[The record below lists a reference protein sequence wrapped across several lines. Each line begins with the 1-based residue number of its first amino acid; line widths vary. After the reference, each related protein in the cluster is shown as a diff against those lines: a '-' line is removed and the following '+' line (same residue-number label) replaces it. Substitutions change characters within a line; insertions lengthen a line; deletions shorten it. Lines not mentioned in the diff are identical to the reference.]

1 MAGALIDLAE
11 RTMILRIPLGTA
23 LRRAAGLPHSAWGTA
38 FAHFGI
44 GVTLLGIVV
53 VTAWGAERI
62 AALRPGDSVD
72 IAHYRLSFDGVFN
85 RSGPNYREV
94 VAYFTVR
101 RTNGELLG
109 SMEPSRRTFPA
120 RNMAT
125 TEAALMRR
133 GVNQLYLSLGDPAL
147 HGTVP
152 VRLYFKPLVLLIWFG
167 APIMFVGGGLSLS
180 DRRLNPGERR
190 HAELVCPSNAW
201 RTLEL
206 I

>member
-1 MAGALIDLAE
+1 M
-11 RTMILRIPLGTA
+11 T
-23 LRRAAGLPHSAWGTA
+23 
-38 FAHFGI
+38 
-44 GVTLLGIVV
+44 
-53 VTAWGAERI
+53 
-62 AALRPGDSVD
+62 
-72 IAHYRLSFDGVFN
+72 
-85 RSGPNYREV
+85 
-94 VAYFTVR
+94 
-101 RTNGELLG
+101 
-109 SMEPSRRTFPA
+109 
-120 RNMAT
+120 T

-190 HAELVCPSNAW
+190 HAELACPSNAW